1 MTQYLILPLGGVGQR
16 FIDAGYKTYKPFLK
30 VSKNNRIID
39 KIVSNF
45 PKKKTK
51 VIVIGNEKK
60 FRLIKSNLKKNI
72 LFIKI
77 KNHKYGPLYSIF
89 LANKELKGIIKDS
102 KFFIVYSDINWNWKF
117 QHINKFIK
125 YKKLVVFT
133 HKGYHPDLETNT
145 QSDFCSINQKNYINK
160 ISEKKLIFKDYKK
173 NLLAIGCYYFCN
185 YKFLE
190 TFFKKNKLCLRSKT
204 KEYYLVSLINFLI
217 KEKIKVNFYNLKNF
231 VHLGVPSQYENF
243 INWKKILVYNFKK
256 NLKLNFSNIM
266 LMAGKGTRV
275 KALKQKKPFL
285 KIKNQKIYDYIFK
298 KYGTENNSIITNN
311 NYYNGLDKKYKI
323 FKIKN
328 SKSMLQTVDKSLKF
342 LSNQKNYFITSCD
355 CFGIFSGTKFKR
367 FIKNDKPDVVLF
379 AFKFTD
385 LQKKNQNSHSSIA
398 VKNNNIV
405 SIDVKKN
412 SKQNKFGHAGFF
424 WVKNSKVFNLIN
436 QFKLKKKINREMLLD
451 DYFKYLFDFNKFK
464 IKCFILDNYV
474 HIGSLNEYNE
484 LKYWENYFKN
494 EN

>member
-16 FIDAGYKTYKPFLK
+16 FIDEGYKTYKPFLK
-30 VSKNNRIID
+30 VSKNNTIID

-45 PKKKTK
+45 PRKKTK

-60 FRLIKSNLKKNI
+60 YRLIKSSLKKNT

-89 LANKELKGIIKDS
+89 LAHKELKRIIKDRQ
-102 KFFIVYSDINWNWKF
+102 FFIVYSDINWNWKF
-117 QHINKFIK
+117 KHINKFIK
-125 YKKLVVFT
+125 NKKAVVFT
-133 HKGYHPDLETNT
+133 HKGYHPDLEINT
-145 QSDFCSINQKNYINK
+145 QSDFCSINQNNYINK

-173 NLLAIGCYYFCN
+173 NFLAIGCYYFCN
-185 YKFLE
+185 FKLLE
-190 TFFKKNKLCLRSKT
+190 DFFKKNKIFLRTKT

-217 KEKIKVNFYNLKNF
+217 KQKIKVNFYNLKNF

-266 LMAGKGTRV
+266 LMAGKGSRV
-275 KALKQKKPFL
+275 EELKEKKPFL

-298 KYGTENNSIITNN
+298 KYGTKNNSIITNK

-342 LSNQKNYFITSCD
+342 ISNQKNYFISSCD

-367 FIKNDKPDVVLF
+367 FIKNEKPDVVLF
-379 AFKFTD
+379 AFKFTN
-385 LQKKNQNSHSSIA
+385 LQKKIQNSHSSIG

-405 SIDVKKN
+405 SIDVKKKSN
-412 SKQNKFGHAGFF
+412 RNKFGHAGFF
-424 WVKNSKVFNLIN
+424 WVKSSKVFNLIN

-451 DYFKYLFDFNKFK
+451 DYFKYLFDFKKFK

-474 HIGSLNEYNE
+474 HIGSLNEYKE
-484 LKYWENYFKN
+484 LKYWENYFKY

>member
-89 LANKELKGIIKDS
+89 LAHKELKRIIKDS

-190 TFFKKNKLCLRSKT
+190 TFFEKNKLFLRSKT

-285 KIKNQKIYDYIFK
+285 KIKNQKIYDYILK

-311 NYYNGLDKKYKI
+311 NYYNGLDKKYTI

-342 LSNQKNYFITSCD
+342 LSNQKSYFITSCD

-367 FIKNDKPDVVLF
+367 FIKNEKPDVVLF

>member
-16 FIDAGYKTYKPFLK
+16 FIDAGYETYKPFLK
-30 VSKNNRIID
+30 VSKNNTIID
-39 KIVSNF
+39 KIISNF
-45 PKKKTK
+45 PKKKIK
-51 VIVIGNEKK
+51 IIVIGNEKK
-60 FRLIKSNLKKNI
+60 FQLIKSSLKKNT

-89 LANKELKGIIKDS
+89 LARKELKRIIEDRQ
-102 KFFIVYSDINWNWKF
+102 FFVVYSDINWNWKF

-125 YKKLVVFT
+125 HKKVVVFT
-133 HKGYHPDLETNT
+133 HKGYHPDLEINT

-160 ISEKKLIFKDYKK
+160 SSEKKLIFKDYKK
-173 NLLAIGCYYFCN
+173 NLLAVGCYYFCN
-185 YKFLE
+185 YKFFE
-190 TFFKKNKLCLRSKT
+190 DFFEKGKFFLRPKT

-266 LMAGKGTRV
+266 LMAGKGSRV
-275 KALKQKKPFL
+275 EELKEKKPFL
-285 KIKNQKIYDYIFK
+285 KIKNQKIYHYIFK
-298 KYGTENNSIITNN
+298 KYGTKNNSIITNN
-311 NYYNGLDKKYKI
+311 NYFNGLDKKYKI
-323 FKIKN
+323 FKINN
-328 SKSMLQTVDKSLKF
+328 SQSMLQTIEKSLKF
-342 LSNQKNYFITSCD
+342 IKDQKNYFISSCD

-367 FIKNDKPDVVLF
+367 FIKSEKPDVVLF
-379 AFKFTD
+379 AFKLTNI
-385 LQKKNQNSHSSIA
+385 QKKIQNSHSSIG

-405 SIDVKKN
+405 SIDVKKKSN
-412 SKQNKFGHAGFF
+412 RNKFGHAGFF
-424 WVKNSKVFNLIN
+424 WVKSSQVFNLIN
-436 QFKLKKKINREMLLD
+436 QFKLKKKINRETLLD
-451 DYFKYLFDFNKFK
+451 DYFKYLFDFKKFK

-484 LKYWENYFKN
+484 LKYWENYFKY